1 IYIIKKQKIVPSAFI
16 QNPSPPPVVRFRTY
30 TSFWFTSNV
39 VIKEYVQ
46 IIMSGMSKKI
56 AFLVNG
62 VFLITKK
69 QNSPP
74 IKIDIS
80 LRNDNGK

>member
-1 IYIIKKQKIVPSAFI
+1 I

>member
-1 IYIIKKQKIVPSAFI
+1 KIVPSAFI

>member
-1 IYIIKKQKIVPSAFI
+1 IVPSAFI

>member
-1 IYIIKKQKIVPSAFI
+1 MKVIYINIYNKKAKIVPSAFI

-56 AFLVNG
+56 AFWLMA
-62 VFLITKK
+62 FSLS
-69 QNSPP
+69 QRS
-74 IKIDIS
+74 KIA
-80 LRNDNGK
+80 RQ